1 MKRNSRLSAV
11 LHLLLHMGEAEPR
24 ALTSEQLASF
34 IHTNPVVVRR
44 IIAGLREAGIVVS
57 GRGPGGGWRLGRPLD
72 EITLAEIS
80 TTLGETLMSFSIEPE
95 SPGCLVE
102 QAVLATLADFR
113 REAEQLLLAKLSKIT
128 LADLAANLSRRPTTG
143 TPIHAV

>member
-11 LHLLLHMGEAEPR
+11 LHLLLHMGEAAPR

-44 IIAGLREAGIVVS
+44 IIAGLREAGIVAS
-57 GRGPGGGWRLGRPLD
+57 ERGHGGGWRLGRPLA
-72 EITLAEIS
+72 EITLAEICA
-80 TTLGETLMSFSIEPE
+80 TLGESLMSFSTEPE

-102 QAVLATLADFR
+102 EAVLAALDDFR
-113 REAEQLLLAKLSKIT
+113 REAEQLLTAKLAKIT
-128 LADLAANLSRRPTTG
+128 LADLAANFSCRPTTG
-143 TPIHAV
+143 THIHAV